1 VKGGLLCLQEYLM
14 GWQPVTVVTGAGTAN
29 QLVSQF
35 TNLWGRTL
43 FGKTLIRNI
52 AQSLYKDRKSLEKRI
67 RSQVPFS
74 FPAISS

>member
-1 VKGGLLCLQEYLM
+1 LQEYLM